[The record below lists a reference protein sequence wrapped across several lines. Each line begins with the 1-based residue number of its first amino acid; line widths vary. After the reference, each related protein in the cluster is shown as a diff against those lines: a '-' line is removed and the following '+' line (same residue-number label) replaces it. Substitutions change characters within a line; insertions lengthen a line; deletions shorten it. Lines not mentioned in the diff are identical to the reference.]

1 MHTDCRQ
8 DSFDFGTVEGR
19 RVVSAF
25 DGGPITSHAGGLLL
39 GASKRAIR
47 LVERL
52 ARCFRDGRDPDA
64 LLHTVPALLRPA
76 HLRHRAG
83 ATRTS
88 TITTSCGTTRCCRY
102 WRASSRPS
110 AENYLPPRSR
120 AQPDP
125 PREHAGKVALVRKTT
140 CLRYC
145 GQRRLWLL
153 KQRLGRF
160 NTSLKQPGMWSTAG

>member
-64 LLHTVPALLRPA
+64 LLHTVPALLGQRIFAIALGLRGHQRSRPA
-76 HLRHRAG
+76 AARPGAAGTGGQAHGHQPRTIFRHAPG
-83 ATRTS
+83 LNPTRRVN
-88 TITTSCGTTRCCRY
+88 TREKWLWSAKPHACAIVDSD
-102 WRASSRPS
+102 AS
-110 AENYLPPRSR
+110 
-120 AQPDP
+120 
-125 PREHAGKVALVRKTT
+125 G
-140 CLRYC
+140 
-145 GQRRLWLL
+145 
-153 KQRLGRF
+153 F
-160 NTSLKQPGMWSTAG
+160 